1 MTPKPDPEPGEGM
14 SAAVSAKPDARRGAC
29 DPDAKAPPPRII
41 ARLDIKGPNVIKGIH
56 LEGLRIVGQPGPMAR
71 SYYDQGVD
79 EIIYMDS
86 VASLYGR
93 NNILPVVEEAARDIF
108 VPLTVGG
115 GIRGVDDIVAALR
128 SGADKVAINTA
139 AIARPALIREAAE
152 GLGSQCIV
160 VSVEAKRRSEGRWE
174 ALTDNGRERTGVDV
188 LEWVEEAE
196 QLGAGEILMT
206 SVDKEGTR
214 SGFDHDLFLA
224 VRRRVTIPVIG
235 CGGAGEAAHVV
246 EAARD
251 DGLDAIAC
259 ASLFHYGH
267 SSIPDL
273 KQALGAAGI
282 SIRPRAAA

>member
-1 MTPKPDPEPGEGM
+1 MLDP
-14 SAAVSAKPDARRGAC
+14 SHQS
-29 DPDAKAPPPRII
+29 PPRII

-56 LEGLRIVGQPGPMAR
+56 LEGLRVVGQPGRMAR
-71 SYYDQGVD
+71 NYYEQGVD
-79 EIIYMDS
+79 EIIYMDT

-115 GIRGVDDIVAALR
+115 GIRSVDDIVAALH

-139 AIARPALIREAAE
+139 AIARPELLKEAAE
-152 GLGSQCIV
+152 ALGSQCIV
-160 VSVEAKRRSEGRWE
+160 LSVEAKRRGEGRWE

-188 LEWVEEAE
+188 LDWVSKAE
-196 QLGAGEILMT
+196 RLGAGEILIT

-214 SGFDHDLFLA
+214 QGFDHELFRA
-224 VRRRVTIPVIG
+224 VRARVSVPVIG
-235 CGGAGEAAHVV
+235 CGGAGTTKDVIKAI
-246 EAARD
+246 RD

-267 SSIPDL
+267 VPVPEL
-273 KQALGAAGI
+273 KRALAETGIAVRPEAA
-282 SIRPRAAA
+282 